1 VSSENANRLQKRR
14 KIMVG
19 DNRKPV
25 SLKDALLST
34 MFTQDALIKLLIEKR
49 IITEQEVL
57 DKIEAISTQM
67 FEKYKNIN

>member
-1 VSSENANRLQKRR
+1 
-14 KIMVG
+14 MVD

-57 DKIEAISTQM
+57 DKIEASSIQM

>member
-1 VSSENANRLQKRR
+1 MTDKNKQRQ
-14 KIMVG
+14 
-19 DNRKPV
+19 PV

-57 DKIEAISTQM
+57 DKIKASSSQM

>member
-1 VSSENANRLQKRR
+1 MSSKEGRIKTMTDKNKQRQ
-14 KIMVG
+14 
-19 DNRKPV
+19 PV

-57 DKIEAISTQM
+57 DKIKASSSQM